1 MSFKNAVFVITGIFA
16 LQTAYA
22 GKDNESVSAEFAD
35 KPTRKIALIVQN
47 HAAPGGQIPMV
58 ALTDAL
64 TAKFS
69 GRGFRV
75 INPYNAYGKNLN
87 RTVVGEKLPET
98 AAIEIAKKLK
108 ADGAVMASVLELLD
122 STSGTPVFFHQYSIR
137 ISLSLV
143 DAQTGAAVCGET
155 IKVRSPKYTN
165 NQVKQNKLEYLG
177 DLMYAAADECA
188 EKLEQNPAVKDWK
201 PSAPPAPSPAP
212 PALPS
217 VGALT
222 LFDIDSAVQK
232 LIVKMRMNSVFR
244 TNYDKAQ
251 SAIGRLPLAIV
262 AGIVDMTKGRS
273 ASGNL
278 SDLLAAGSQGV
289 RMTLVNSGLFEAKDD
304 TLVTTISDRIIKSGN
319 SPLEDGELM
328 SALKQHG
335 SPDFYVVGDMMYF
348 SEGRLDKYRIRL
360 ALHNLHTGKIVF
372 EDVYTIEKRKSVN
385 GGRSK
390 KQ

>member
-1 MSFKNAVFVITGIFA
+1 MKRLIFLFAIIAIGVVAHSRECALDSSF
-16 LQTAYA
+16 
-22 GKDNESVSAEFAD
+22 SS
-35 KPTRKIALIVQN
+35 PRKVALIVQN
-47 HAAPGGQIPMV
+47 HAAPGVQVPMV

-64 TAKFS
+64 TAKLS

-75 INPYNAYGKNLN
+75 VNPYNAYGKNLN
-87 RTVVGEKLPET
+87 RVVVGEKLPEV

-122 STSGTPVFFHQYSIR
+122 STSGTPVFLHQYSIR

-143 DAQTGAAVCGET
+143 DAQTSAAVCGET

-177 DLMYAAADECA
+177 DLMYAAAEECA
-188 EKLEQNPAVKDWK
+188 EKLEQNPAVKGWK
-201 PSAPPAPSPAP
+201 PSPPPLPRPAP
-212 PALPS
+212 PSPPPAGS
-217 VGALT
+217 LT
-222 LFDIDSAVQK
+222 LADIDSAVQK

-251 SAIGRLPLAIV
+251 STIGRLPLAIV
-262 AGIVDMTKGRS
+262 AGIIDMTKGYSSSR
-273 ASGNL
+273 NL
-278 SDLLAAGSQGV
+278 ADLLAAGSQGV

-348 SEGRLDKYRIRL
+348 SEGKLDKYRLRL

-372 EDVYTIEKRKSVN
+372 EDVLTIVKTKFNHMS
-385 GGRSK
+385 RSK

>member
-1 MSFKNAVFVITGIFA
+1 MSFKNAVFVIAGIFA
-16 LQTAYA
+16 LQTVYA
-22 GKDNESVSAEFAD
+22 GKDNESVSVESVD
-35 KPTRKIALIVQN
+35 KPPCKVALIVQN
-47 HAAPGGQIPMV
+47 HAAPSAQIPMV

-64 TAKFS
+64 TAKLS

-108 ADGAVMASVLELLD
+108 ADGAIMASVLELLD
-122 STSGTPVFFHQYSIR
+122 STSGTPVFLHQYSVR
-137 ISLSLV
+137 VTLSLV
-143 DAQTGAAVCGET
+143 DTQSGAAVCGET
-155 IKVRSPKYTN
+155 IKVKSPKYTN

-177 DLMYAAADECA
+177 DLMYAAAEECA
-188 EKLEQNPAVKDWK
+188 NKLEQNPAVKGWK
-201 PSAPPAPSPAP
+201 PSSPPLPRPAPQSPPPAGS
-212 PALPS
+212 
-217 VGALT
+217 LT
-222 LFDIDSAVQK
+222 LADIDSAVQK
-232 LIVKMRMNSVFR
+232 LIAKMRMNSVFR

-262 AGIVDMTKGRS
+262 AGIIDMTKGRS

-289 RMTLVNSGLFEAKDD
+289 RMTFVNSGLFEAKDD

-335 SPDFYVVGDMMYF
+335 SPDFYIVGDMMYF
-348 SEGRLDKYRIRL
+348 SEGKLDKYRLRL

-372 EDVYTIEKRKSVN
+372 EDVLTIEKRKSVN